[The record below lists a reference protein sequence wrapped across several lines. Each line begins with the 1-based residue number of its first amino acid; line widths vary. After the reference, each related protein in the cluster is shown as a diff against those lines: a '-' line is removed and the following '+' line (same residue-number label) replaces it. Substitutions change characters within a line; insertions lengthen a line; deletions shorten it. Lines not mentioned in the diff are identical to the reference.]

1 LHFGSR
7 NLSDGAEVTNDILRA
22 EALVTF
28 TEYLKYE
35 APPGFRD
42 ELIHGEIVLTAS
54 PKINHQKICKRLE
67 HMLDRIISPEF
78 IAQRDTTM
86 YVAGD
91 EGPRP
96 DVFVIRKDR
105 WEQGDQ
111 TIGYPEGVPEL
122 VIEVRSPSNSE
133 SELEEEKRSIYCADT
148 RCLAYWVV
156 NPETK
161 TVTVFTSSS
170 EQVLFAGS
178 VELPIEIGGG
188 SIPLANIF
196 G

>member
-1 LHFGSR
+1 M
-7 NLSDGAEVTNDILRA
+7 
-22 EALVTF
+22 TF
-28 TEYLKYE
+28 AEYLKYE

-54 PKINHQKICKRLE
+54 PKINHQKICQRLE
-67 HMLDRIISPEF
+67 RLLYDIILPEF

-133 SELEEEKRSIYCADT
+133 SELEEEKRSIYCSDP
-148 RCLAYWVV
+148 RCLASWVV
-156 NPETK
+156 NPEAK
-161 TVTVFTSSS
+161 TVTVFTASTK
-170 EQVLFAGS
+170 QVLS
-178 VELPIEIGGG
+178 VGTVTLPIEIGGA
-188 SIPLANIF
+188 SIPLARIF
-196 G
+196 N

>member
-1 LHFGSR
+1 M
-7 NLSDGAEVTNDILRA
+7 
-22 EALVTF
+22 TF

-54 PKINHQKICKRLE
+54 PKINRQKICKRLE
-67 HMLDRIISPEF
+67 RLLDALILSEF
-78 IAQRDTTM
+78 VAYHDTTM
-86 YVAGD
+86 FVSGE

-96 DVFVIRKDR
+96 DVFVIRDDR
-105 WEQGDQ
+105 WEQGDV

-133 SELEEEKRSIYCADT
+133 SELEEEKRSIYCADA

-161 TVTVFTSSS
+161 AITVYTASS
-170 EQVLFAGS
+170 EQVLLAGS
-178 VELPIEIGGG
+178 VELPNEIGGG
-188 SIPLANIF
+188 SIPLAKIF
-196 G
+196 S